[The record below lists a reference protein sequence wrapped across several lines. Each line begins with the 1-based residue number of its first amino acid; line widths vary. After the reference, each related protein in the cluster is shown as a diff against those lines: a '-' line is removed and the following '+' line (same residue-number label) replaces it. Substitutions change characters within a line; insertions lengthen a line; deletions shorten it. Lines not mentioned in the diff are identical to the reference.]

1 MLYIK
6 VYRTVS
12 RFRLSYDF
20 CSAVNEL
27 QAVMIDRL
35 YATLIYNSKFVKPDF
50 KTLNLFQTDTYF
62 QPKIAFSVVTGAIV
76 RVKR

>member
-6 VYRTVS
+6 VYWTVS

-35 YATLIYNSKFVKPDF
+35 YATLIYNSKFVKLDF
-50 KTLNLFQTDTYF
+50 KTLLQESFPDRHV
-62 QPKIAFSVVTGAIV
+62 FST
-76 RVKR
+76 

>member
-6 VYRTVS
+6 VYWTVS
-12 RFRLSYDF
+12 RFHLSYDF

-50 KTLNLFQTDTYF
+50 
-62 QPKIAFSVVTGAIV
+62 
-76 RVKR
+76 